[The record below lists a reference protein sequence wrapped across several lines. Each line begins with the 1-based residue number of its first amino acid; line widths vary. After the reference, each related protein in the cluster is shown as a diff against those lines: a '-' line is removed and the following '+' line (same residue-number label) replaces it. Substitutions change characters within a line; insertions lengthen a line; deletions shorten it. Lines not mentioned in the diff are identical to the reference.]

1 MDAET
6 KKHIVGLLNKR
17 GLTQKKFAELVG
29 VTPMAVSRWL
39 SCDVRLSTL
48 HKIADALGVHITEL
62 FLPPESEGKKK
73 KRKRIGFHLD

>member
-29 VTPMAVSRWL
+29 VTPMAVSHWL
-39 SCDVRLSTL
+39 NCDVRLSTL
-48 HKIADALGVHITEL
+48 FRIADALGVHITEL
-62 FLPPESEGKKK
+62 FPHPESEGKKK
-73 KRKRIGFHLD
+73 EMKRIGFRLN